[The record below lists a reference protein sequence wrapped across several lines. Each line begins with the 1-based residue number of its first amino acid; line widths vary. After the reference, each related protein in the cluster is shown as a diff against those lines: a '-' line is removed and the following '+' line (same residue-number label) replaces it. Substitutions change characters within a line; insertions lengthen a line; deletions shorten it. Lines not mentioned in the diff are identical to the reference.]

1 MTAPR
6 TSGRSPNLAHV
17 DRAAFLR
24 DVDALRAKLVA
35 GLGADDLRHLAA
47 HVRVSRACTL
57 GGYGFALAA
66 GWILERQAATGPQTA
81 WMSLAAAGLVVL
93 AAALLGLGTY
103 SAWITMHHVGHRGYD
118 RVPGVP
124 PRWTSRRFARGARR
138 YLDWLDWMTP
148 EAWIHEHNMLHHGR
162 TGEEAD
168 PDLVERN
175 ALILRTWRAPRVFKL
190 LAVGFAAVSWKF
202 LYYAPNTIRAL
213 HRAERARAG
222 HRDPESDEDAARRL
236 FDLRR
241 PESRAELRRL
251 LSPRSAEGRTLWLRC
266 WLPYVA
272 IRFGLLPAPALL
284 VGPRAWAA
292 VVVASVLG
300 ELLTNLQGFL
310 TITPNHTGDDL
321 PRFEGHA
328 HDRAEFTLRQIVG
341 SVDYTG
347 GTAWSD
353 FLQGYL
359 NYQIEHH
366 VWADLP
372 MLKYR
377 QAQPELEALCARHG
391 VPYVREPLGRRFGK
405 LVAIL
410 VGDATTPV
418 LDTAPPSQDAAP
430 RPTPPGPGER
440 ARHLAPEATA

>member
-1 MTAPR
+1 MTPLGPSARGP
-6 TSGRSPNLAHV
+6 TLAHV

-35 GLGADDLRHLAA
+35 GLGADDLRHLAT
-47 HVRVSRACTL
+47 HVRASRACTL

-66 GWILERQAATGPQTA
+66 GWLLERHASTDTHTA
-81 WMSLAAAGLVVL
+81 GMSLVAAGLVLL

-118 RVPGVP
+118 KVPGVP

-175 ALILRTWRAPRVFKL
+175 ALILRTWRAPRAVKL
-190 LAVGFAAVSWKF
+190 LAVGSAALTWKF
-202 LYYAPNTIRAL
+202 LYYAPNTVRAL

-222 HRDPESDEDAARRL
+222 HRDAESDEDAARRL

-266 WLPYVA
+266 WLPYGA
-272 IRFGLLPAPALL
+272 LRFGVLPLPALL
-284 VGPRAWAA
+284 VGPRAWVA
-292 VVVASVLG
+292 VFVASLLG
-300 ELLTNLQGFL
+300 ELLTNLQGFV

-328 HDRAEFTLRQIVG
+328 RDRAEFVLRQIVG

-347 GTAWSD
+347 GDGWRD

-377 QAQPELEALCARHG
+377 QAQPELEAICARHG
-391 VPYVREPLGRRFGK
+391 VPYLRAPLARRFAK

-418 LDTAPPSQDAAP
+418 LDTRASARAAEGAP
-430 RPTPPGPGER
+430 RPGPSP
-440 ARHLAPEATA
+440 ARPSLEASA